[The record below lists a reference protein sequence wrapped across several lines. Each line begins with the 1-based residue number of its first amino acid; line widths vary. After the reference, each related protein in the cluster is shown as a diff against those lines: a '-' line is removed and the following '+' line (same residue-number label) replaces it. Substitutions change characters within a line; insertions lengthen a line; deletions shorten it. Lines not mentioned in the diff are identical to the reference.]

1 MNLTSLTDRPVEWLK
16 GGPESDVV
24 VSSRV
29 RLARNV
35 DGHPFVWRASD
46 EQRAEVEKLLRDAIL
61 SLELEP
67 PLTYTRLDGLDPMLL
82 ELLLERRLISTE
94 QAEGDWTRGVAFDEA
109 EQVSIMVNEEDHLR
123 LQVIRSGSRLQ
134 QAYRRADEIDDAL
147 SRTVRF
153 AYSEKYGYLTACP
166 TNVGT
171 GMRASVM
178 LHLPAI
184 VMAQEMDRIIR
195 TARERRLAIRGVYG
209 EGTHGAGD
217 FYQVSNHVTLG
228 ASEDELIETVARAG
242 GKLAE
247 MERTARLNLYRQH
260 RKEFEARIRRAFEL
274 LCSASAISSQ
284 EALNLL
290 SQVRMGAQMNVL
302 EQTRIETL
310 NKLFLLTLP
319 AHLQTMKGA
328 VLDNSVADE
337 VRASYVKAVLTSG

>member
-16 GGPESDVV
+16 GGPEGDVV

-35 DGHPFVWRASD
+35 DGRVFVWRASD
-46 EQRAEVEKLLRDAIL
+46 EQKAEVEGLLRHAIQSL
-61 SLELEP
+61 SLDP
-67 PLTYTRLDGLDPMLL
+67 PLFYTRLDGLDPLLL
-82 ELLLERRLISTE
+82 ELLLERRLISAE
-94 QAEGDWTRGVAFDEA
+94 QAEGDWVRGVAFDEA

-123 LQVIRSGSRLQ
+123 LQVIRAGSRLQ
-134 QAYRRADEIDDAL
+134 EVYRRANELDDAL
-147 SRTVRF
+147 SQAVKF
-153 AYSEKYGYLTACP
+153 SYSEKYGYLTACP

-184 VMAQEMDRIIR
+184 VMGQEMDRVIQ
-195 TARERRLAIRGVYG
+195 TARERRLAVRGVYG

-228 ASEDELIETVARAG
+228 VSEDELIDTVGRAAA
-242 GKLAE
+242 KLAE
-247 MERTARLNLYRQH
+247 MERTARLNLYRKH
-260 RKEFEARIRRAFEL
+260 KAKFEARIRRAFDL

-290 SQVRMGAQMNVL
+290 SQVRMGAEMNVL
-302 EQTRIETL
+302 EETRIEAL

-319 AHLQTMKGA
+319 AHLQTIQGE
-328 VLDNSVADE
+328 VLDSSVANERRADY
-337 VRASYVKAVLTSG
+337 VRNVLTSG